1 MAQPDPVI
9 PSTNVTGGKRYTNLS
24 ASALVKT
31 GEGDIIGIWVASTS
45 AGTVKLWDNTSAATT
60 ILVNTSTLQTGWNPM
75 PFHFNTGL
83 YCTIANTIDLTIS
96 WS

>member
-1 MAQPDPVI
+1 MADPKFD
-9 PSTNVTGGKRYTNLS
+9 STNVTGGKRYTNIS
-24 ASALVKT
+24 ASTLIKT
-31 GEGDIIGIWVASTS
+31 GEGDIIGIWVASTT

-60 ILVNTSTLQTGWNPM
+60 VLLNTSTLNTGWNPM

-83 YCTIANTIDLTIS
+83 YITVANTLDCTVS